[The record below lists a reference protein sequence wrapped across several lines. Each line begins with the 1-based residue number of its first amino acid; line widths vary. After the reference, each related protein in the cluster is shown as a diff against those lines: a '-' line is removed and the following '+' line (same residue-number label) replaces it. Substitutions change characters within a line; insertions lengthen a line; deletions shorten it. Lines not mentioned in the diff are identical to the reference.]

1 MTTQELEQELLRE
14 WWDDFFAARER
25 EAKTGKEEE
34 AQNALAKLQAKQ

>member
-34 AQNALAKLQAKQ
+34 AKTPAKK